1 MSAVW
6 ICVVPIGIVALLFV
20 LKAVRQ
26 LGSTVGTL
34 AQSMVELKEV
44 GVGLNE
50 LRDELASQ
58 RAASDDVP
66 PQPGPPH

>member
-1 MSAVW
+1 MAAVW
-6 ICVVPIGIVALLFV
+6 FLVVPIGIIALLFI

-26 LGSTVGTL
+26 LGNTVGTL

-44 GVGLNE
+44 GVGLNQ
-50 LRDELASQ
+50 LRDELAAQ

-66 PQPGPPH
+66 PQ